1 MKWFDKLER
10 RFGKYA
16 IHNLMYYIIGIYVLG
31 FAVAMFFPD
40 VYSAY
45 LSLDVE
51 MILRGQVWRLLTFM
65 LQPPSYSLIFILF
78 TLYFYYMIGTV
89 LERIWGAFRFNV
101 YYFSGVILH
110 IIAAFII
117 YFIFG
122 QSFSMSTYYINLAIF
137 MAFAV
142 EQSDTQ
148 VLLFFVLPIKM
159 KWLGI
164 LDGIIF
170 GITIVGGF
178 MVTILPETVWYG
190 LYNMGLLAGSVYYC
204 YVNATCALV
213 SMLNFL
219 VFLLITF
226 KKPAR
231 TATQRNYQKMQKTAR
246 KAQKNQQRPSF
257 NEKFYN
263 ANSEKSTWKSA
274 NKPYINRGGAKHQ
287 CAVCKRTELDDDS
300 LVFRYCSKCVG
311 GKEYCNEHLYT
322 HIHVK

>member
-1 MKWFDKLER
+1 
-10 RFGKYA
+10 
-16 IHNLMYYIIGIYVLG
+16 
-31 FAVAMFFPD
+31 
-40 VYSAY
+40 
-45 LSLDVE
+45 
-51 MILRGQVWRLLTFM
+51 
-65 LQPPSYSLIFILF
+65 
-78 TLYFYYMIGTV
+78 
-89 LERIWGAFRFNV
+89 
-101 YYFSGVILH
+101 
-110 IIAAFII
+110 
-117 YFIFG
+117 
-122 QSFSMSTYYINLAIF
+122 

-170 GITIVGGF
+170 GVTIVGGF

-231 TATQRNYQKMQKTAR
+231 TATQRNYQKMQKMAK

-263 ANSEKSTWKSA
+263 ANSEKSTWESA

-287 CAVCKRTELDDDS
+287 CAVCKRTEFDDDS

>member
-45 LSLDVE
+45 LSLNVE
-51 MILRGQVWRLLTFM
+51 MILRGQIWRLFTFM

-110 IIAAFII
+110 IVAAFVI

-122 QSFSMSTYYINLAIF
+122 QSFSMSTYYINLALF

-170 GITIVGGF
+170 GVTIVGGF

-219 VFLLITF
+219 VF
-226 KKPAR
+226 
-231 TATQRNYQKMQKTAR
+231 
-246 KAQKNQQRPSF
+246 
-257 NEKFYN
+257 
-263 ANSEKSTWKSA
+263 
-274 NKPYINRGGAKHQ
+274 
-287 CAVCKRTELDDDS
+287 
-300 LVFRYCSKCVG
+300 
-311 GKEYCNEHLYT
+311 
-322 HIHVK
+322 